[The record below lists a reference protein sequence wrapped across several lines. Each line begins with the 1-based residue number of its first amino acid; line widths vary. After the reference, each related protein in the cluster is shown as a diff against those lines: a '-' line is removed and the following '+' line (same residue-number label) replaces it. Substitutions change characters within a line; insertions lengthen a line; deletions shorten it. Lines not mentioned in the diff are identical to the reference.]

1 MSKFTSKLAV
11 AAVSLFMGVGAAF
24 AENII
29 TYTATS
35 KVSQKDAD
43 KQALAGVAKQVRTQV
58 KSEFETTM
66 QEDSQ
71 GNVSESSKS
80 FKGTYTDVVLKGVKI
95 TVGPKEKGVFQSTAT
110 LDLDQ
115 LTSKLLLD
123 LNTIRADMKARDSVV
138 RLSLQAAD
146 FRKVAND
153 MQTLEKLADK
163 YNAALEELSMF
174 QPISTD
180 MRLESTLAE
189 LMDFFEGALAN
200 IKIETD
206 VTSEAIMVTVSDVMG
221 PIVNFPIV
229 ITQDRRD
236 ILHDKTDENG
246 ELALPLKKVRA
257 KKPTGQV
264 TVLSDINFKYLR
276 KAAVAPQIVE
286 YGSEKMSCAY
296 RLTCSGEALECGALQ
311 KFISDAG
318 IPLQDKDDLPE
329 LKATITFNDKSNNNL
344 FTSKATVVLSYDDAK
359 LTEQPQ
365 GIGRDADAAHT
376 KAIGKLNANKIVNAF
391 GRKCKGK

>member
-1 MSKFTSKLAV
+1 MSKFTNKLAV
-11 AAVSLFMGVGAAF
+11 AALSLFMGVGVAF

-43 KQALAGVAKQVRTQV
+43 KQAMAGVAKQVRTQV

-66 QEDSQ
+66 KEDSQ

-95 TVGPKEKGVFQSTAT
+95 TVGPKSNGVFQSTAT

-123 LNTIRADMKARDSVV
+123 LNTIRTDMKARDSVI
-138 RLSLQAAD
+138 RISLQAAD
-146 FRKVAND
+146 YRKVASD
-153 MQTLEKLADK
+153 MQGLEKLADK
-163 YNAALEELSMF
+163 YNATLEELSMF
-174 QPISTD
+174 QAIPSD
-180 MRLESTLAE
+180 MRLENTLAE
-189 LMDFFEGALAN
+189 LMDFFENALAN
-200 IKIETD
+200 LKIETD

-229 ITQDRRD
+229 ITQDHRD
-236 ILHDKTDENG
+236 ILRDKTDENG

-276 KAAVAPQIVE
+276 KAAVAPQVVE

-296 RLTCSGEALECGALQ
+296 RLNCSGDALECGALE

-318 IPLQDKDDLPE
+318 IPLQDKKDLPE
-329 LKATITFNDKSNNNL
+329 LKATISFNDKANGNL
-344 FTSKATVVLSYDDAK
+344 VTSKATVVLSYDDAK
-359 LTEQPQ
+359 LTDQPQ

-376 KAIGKLNANKIVNAF
+376 KAIGKMNANKIVNAF

>member
-1 MSKFTSKLAV
+1 MSKFTNKLAV
-11 AAVSLFMGVGAAF
+11 AALSLFMGVGAAF

-43 KQALAGVAKQVRTQV
+43 KQAMAGVAKQVRTQV

-66 QEDSQ
+66 KEDSQ

-95 TVGPKEKGVFQSTAT
+95 TVGPKSNGVFQSTAT

-123 LNTIRADMKARDSVV
+123 LNTIRTDMKARDSVI
-138 RLSLQAAD
+138 RISLQAAD
-146 FRKVAND
+146 YRKVASD
-153 MQTLEKLADK
+153 MQGLEKLADK
-163 YNAALEELSMF
+163 YNATLEELSMF
-174 QPISTD
+174 QAIPSD
-180 MRLESTLAE
+180 MRLENTLAE
-189 LMDFFEGALAN
+189 LMDFFENALAN
-200 IKIETD
+200 LKIETD

-229 ITQDRRD
+229 ITQDHRD
-236 ILHDKTDENG
+236 ILRDKTDENG

-276 KAAVAPQIVE
+276 KAAVAPQVVE

-296 RLTCSGEALECGALQ
+296 RLNCSGDALECGALE

-318 IPLQDKDDLPE
+318 IPLQDKKDLPE
-329 LKATITFNDKSNNNL
+329 LKATISFNDKANGNL
-344 FTSKATVVLSYDDAK
+344 VTSKATVVLSYDDAK

-376 KAIGKLNANKIVNAF
+376 KAIGKMNANKIVNAF